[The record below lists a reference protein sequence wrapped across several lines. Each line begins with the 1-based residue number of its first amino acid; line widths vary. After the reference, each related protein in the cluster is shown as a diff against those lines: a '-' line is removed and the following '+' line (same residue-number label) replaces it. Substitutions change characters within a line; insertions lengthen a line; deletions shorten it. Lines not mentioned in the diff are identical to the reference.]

1 MMSNSLDRNTLE
13 YLYLKWT
20 TSQDIPLDHVRD
32 EGFRTFLEYINPAAN
47 RMLPNSESTMKIH
60 AEILLAGEDYKLTDD
75 VTS

>member
-1 MMSNSLDRNTLE
+1 MDNGLDRNTLE

-32 EGFRTFLEYINPAAN
+32 EGFRTFLEYISPAAN

>member
-1 MMSNSLDRNTLE
+1 MMGNDLDKNTLE

-32 EGFRTFLEYINPAAN
+32 AGFRTFLEYINPAAN

>member
-1 MMSNSLDRNTLE
+1 MGNDLDKNTLE

-32 EGFRTFLEYINPAAN
+32 AGFRTFLEYINPAAN

>member
-1 MMSNSLDRNTLE
+1 MGDGLDRNTLE

-20 TSQDIPLDHVRD
+20 TSQDLPLDHVRD
-32 EGFRTFLEYINPAAN
+32 ERFRTFLEYINPAAN

-60 AEILLAGEDYKLTDD
+60 AEILLAGEDYKLVDD